1 MDEENE
7 KSAQNSDDSD
17 YETDEEALVHVTIA
31 GTLQEDLTNIK
42 ASEFSF
48 IDINTEKPL
57 VVIGNQVFTGEF
69 QDSVGT
75 SVFFQQADN
84 FQREDKVFGRH
95 CARTVDY
102 FNLTRKKLVLK
113 RVFLN
118 KKSKSGQETDES
130 DQPDQPGK
138 GNNQDSESKTQN

>member
-7 KSAQNSDDSD
+7 KSAQNSDDTD

-42 ASEFSF
+42 SSEFSF

-57 VVIGNQVFTGEF
+57 VVIGNQVFTGEY
-69 QDSVGT
+69 QDAVGT
-75 SVFFQQADN
+75 SVFLQQSENA
-84 FQREDKVFGRH
+84 QHQDKVFSRQST
-95 CARTVDY
+95 RTVDFY
-102 FNLTRKKLVLK
+102 NLTRKKLVLK

-118 KKSKSGQETDES
+118 KKSKRGQEEDS
-130 DQPDQPGK
+130 DQPGK
-138 GNNQDSESKTQN
+138 GNNQESEGKTRTDN